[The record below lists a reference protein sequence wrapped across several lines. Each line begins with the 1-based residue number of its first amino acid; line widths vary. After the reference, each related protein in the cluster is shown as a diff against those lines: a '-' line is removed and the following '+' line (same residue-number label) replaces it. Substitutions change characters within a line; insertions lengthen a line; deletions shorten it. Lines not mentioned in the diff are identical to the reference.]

1 MNRLLIASTVG
12 LAFLV
17 PTTAS
22 AQTFEQIAQARET
35 CRQIGFKPRTESF
48 ANCVM
53 QMTFRLESE
62 DRRPGGEV
70 PMAGLG
76 RLEFTALFAAIKG
89 ISIVEATEQLRKVR
103 DSSN

>member
-17 PTTAS
+17 PMTAS
-22 AQTFEQIAQARET
+22 AQTFERITQART
-35 CRQIGFKPRTESF
+35 ICLQIGFKLTTDTF

-53 QMTFRLESE
+53 QISRE
-62 DRRPGGEV
+62 DLRPGEEGPRAE
-70 PMAGLG
+70 LG

-89 ISIVEATEQLRKVR
+89 ISIAEAKEQLRKAR

>member
-17 PTTAS
+17 PMTAS
-22 AQTFEQIAQARET
+22 AQTFEQIAQART
-35 CRQIGFKPRTESF
+35 ICRQFGFQLTTESF

-62 DRRPGGEV
+62 DRRPGGEG
-70 PMAGLG
+70 PLAKLG

-89 ISIVEATEQLRKVR
+89 ISIAEAKEQLRKAR
-103 DSSN
+103 GSSN

>member
-17 PTTAS
+17 PVTAS
-22 AQTFEQIAQARET
+22 AQTLEQITQART
-35 CRQIGFKPRTESF
+35 ICLQIGFKLTTDTF

-53 QMTFRLESE
+53 QISRE
-62 DRRPGGEV
+62 DLRPGEEGPRAELR
-70 PMAGLG
+70 MFDNA
-76 RLEFTALFAAIKG
+76 ALFAAIKG
-89 ISIVEATEQLRKVR
+89 ISIAEATEQLRKVR